1 VQSTTFRGPGEAAA
15 SSSPVVVALE
25 PGRQSQDIIMRASGC
40 IVLGIPGAS
49 SIVVAQLGV
58 AGTLLIEP
66 RVD

>member
-1 VQSTTFRGPGEAAA
+1 
-15 SSSPVVVALE
+15 
-25 PGRQSQDIIMRASGC
+25 MRASGC